1 MNSHRVTETQRRKPI
16 GSVTLCFCGLV
27 IFASLCLCGP
37 SQALAQTPLP
47 KPQAA
52 AASPDF
58 LSNYNFHLSAD
69 ALTIDDPRFSWQMH
83 FGGDLDLVD
92 YVVGRANILMDYEAV
107 LGNQL
112 RLFDPNQG
120 NYTLEASASARAG
133 ATEIA
138 GVVHHVSRH
147 LSDRPKDFAI
157 AWNVVGVRALR
168 RVTAGGATIDLQGSA
183 GRVIARAYVDYAWT
197 GDADVVIRQPVNAHV
212 GVFAHGLGE
221 LFGVDPALAGRD
233 TQRGGR
239 LEGGLRLNGRAGA
252 VELFAGVERR
262 VDADPLDRQRQ
273 RWIFAGFRFVS
284 Q

>member
-1 MNSHRVTETQRRKPI
+1 MSHRATETQRTQPH
-16 GSVTLCFCGLV
+16 GSVTLCLCGFL
-27 IFASLCLCGP
+27 IFVFLCLCGP
-37 SQALAQTPLP
+37 PAYAQPPLP
-47 KPQAA
+47 RPEAP

-58 LSNYNFHLSAD
+58 LTHYNFHLSGD
-69 ALTIDDPRFSWQMH
+69 ALSIDDPRFSWQTH
-83 FGGDLDLVD
+83 FGGDIDLVD
-92 YVVGRANILMDYEAV
+92 YVAGRANILMDYEAV
-107 LGNQL
+107 LGDQL

-120 NYTLEASASARAG
+120 NYTLEASASLRAG

-138 GVVHHVSRH
+138 GMLHHVSRH

-221 LFGVDPALAGRD
+221 LFGVEPALSGRD

-252 VELFAGVERR
+252 VELFAGIERR

-273 RWIFAGFRFVS
+273 RWIFVGFRFVS
-284 Q
+284 R

>member
-1 MNSHRVTETQRRKPI
+1 
-16 GSVTLCFCGLV
+16 V
-27 IFASLCLCGP
+27 IIVSLCLGGA
-37 SQALAQTPLP
+37 SQAYAQPPLP
-47 KPQAA
+47 RPEAP

-58 LSNYNFHLSAD
+58 LTHYNFHLSVD
-69 ALTIDDPRFSWQMH
+69 ALSIDDPRFSWQTH
-83 FGGDLDLVD
+83 FGGDVDLVD

-107 LGNQL
+107 LGDQL

-120 NYTLEASASARAG
+120 NYTLEASASLRAG

-138 GVVHHVSRH
+138 GMLHHVSRH
-147 LSDRPKDFAI
+147 LSDRPKNFAI

-168 RVTAGGATIDLQGSA
+168 RVTVGGATIDLQGSA
-183 GRVIARAYVDYAWT
+183 GRVIARAYVDYTWT
-197 GDADVVIRQPVNAHV
+197 GDADVVIHQPVNAHV

-221 LFGVDPALAGRD
+221 VFGVDPALAGRD

-239 LEGGLRLNGRAGA
+239 VEGGLRLNGRAGA
-252 VELFAGVERR
+252 VEFFAGVERR